1 MIIKNKNSKSSLNLG
16 IELLRFFMCFWVIL
30 YHCFETNNIKIKKII
45 IFKRFHV
52 PTFMFISFYYFYN
65 NLNSRNIRKIKM
77 RLIRNSIPYI
87 IYPSIIWIFNNIQYL
102 IFQSNRFKRKLTLIE
117 LIYQLAFGIKIYGI
131 IWFNNILLL
140 FILFFTL
147 ISLLFKT
154 NFLLIFLIIS
164 ILVYAFDYSNYTPII
179 TKSYTWIFLGRVLG
193 MFPISV
199 TGLFLS
205 SINIISKLKI
215 DKYRNKAIL
224 ICFLNILF
232 LFKYDIFIIKRGY
245 VYRSILFNI
254 AAINFFIFFS
264 LIPLEKITNKLVIT
278 FIKIITKYTGGI
290 YYIHMIV
297 KKKLDKQI
305 DLINNKTVYGCII
318 IYLIS
323 YFICFIGITIFG
335 KTIMRNLFC

>member
-16 IELLRFFMCFWVIL
+16 IELLRIIMCFWVIL
-30 YHCFETNNIKIKKII
+30 YHCFDTNNKKIKKII
-45 IFKRFHV
+45 KFKRFHV

-65 NLNSRNIRKIKM
+65 NLNTRNISKIKM
-77 RLIRNSIPYI
+77 RLIRHSIPYI
-87 IYPSIIWIFNNIQYL
+87 IWPTIIWIFNNIKYI
-102 IFQSNRFKRKLTLIE
+102 IFQTNRFNRRLTLTE
-117 LIYQLAFGIKIYGI
+117 LIYQLTFGIKIYGI

-140 FILFFTL
+140 FIIFFTL
-147 ISLLFKT
+147 ISLIFKKK
-154 NFLLIFLIIS
+154 FLLIFQIIS
-164 ILVYAFDYSNYTPII
+164 ILVYAFDYSKYRPKI

-205 SINIISKLKI
+205 SLNIISKLKI
-215 DKYRNKAIL
+215 DKNRNKAIL

-232 LFKYDIFIIKRGY
+232 LFKYDIFIINRGY

-264 LIPLEKITNKLVIT
+264 LVPFEKIKNKFVIT

-297 KKKLDKQI
+297 KKNLYKKI

-323 YFICFIGITIFG
+323 YFICFIGIIIFG
-335 KTIMRNLFC
+335 KTIIRNLFC